1 MKMKKNI
8 KNIQSV
14 EIPADCVMPSTQEI
28 EETLLGEL
36 IMDKSEMRHVAAIV
50 NSDMFSEGNARNLWT
65 KLTELDSRGE
75 DADIFSIPGMDYK
88 YLSRVVEKASASG
101 VGSMNIIQ
109 HASYLRT
116 YSFKAKAFKYGYDII
131 RVACSPSSSEE
142 HILEKARLLLES
154 CEHSSEEAGVQD
166 MVQLANDLAQEI
178 EDTSCNHVTTGFI
191 KMDNFFYGGFPKGAL
206 VVLAGRPGAGKT
218 SVACFMMRKAAEDG
232 ASVLMIN
239 LEQTCVEIYKKLICG
254 HGDITPDQISAKTID
269 WEKYELAVGALNK
282 LHILVDEQSRSI
294 EEIVLRIYTLHR
306 QGRCDI
312 AFIDYLGLIPTG
324 NVVGM
329 TKGQAIGEITHKLK
343 ALAKDL
349 KIPIVLLCQL
359 NREMA
364 KENRPPQLTDLRDSG
379 DIEQDADKV
388 VMLERTN
395 VDGFEE
401 VNIWIRKN
409 RQGKSNAKIR
419 MAPDETYTNFFD
431 LNEV

>member
-1 MKMKKNI
+1 MKRNI
-8 KNIQSV
+8 KNTQSV
-14 EIPADCVMPSTQEI
+14 GIPADFVMPSTQEI
-28 EETLLGEL
+28 EEILLGEL
-36 IMDKSEMRHVAAIV
+36 LIDRSALPHVAALV
-50 NSDMFSEGNARNLWT
+50 NSDMFSEGNARNLWM

-75 DADIFSIPGMDYK
+75 AADIFSIPDMDNK
-88 YLSRVVEKASASG
+88 YLSNVVEKAGTFG
-101 VGSMNIIQ
+101 VSTMNILQ

-116 YSFKAKAFKYGYDII
+116 YFFKVQAFKYGYDII
-131 RVACSPSSSEE
+131 RVASSPSSSEE

-154 CEHSSEEAGVQD
+154 CEHSTEEAGVQD

-232 ASVLMIN
+232 AAVLMIN

-294 EEIVLRIYTLHR
+294 EEIVYRIYTLHR

-312 AFIDYLGLIPTG
+312 AFIDYLGLIPAG

-388 VMLERTN
+388 LMLERTN
-395 VDGFEE
+395 DDGLEE
-401 VNIWIRKN
+401 VDIWIRKN
-409 RQGKSNAKIR
+409 RQGKAGNTRLRLVS
-419 MAPDETYTNFFD
+419 DETYTNFYD
-431 LNEV
+431 MNEV